1 MFEYLT
7 NKFVPE
13 QKESSWAYRNQ
24 IGIFQGWVSTTVNL
38 VLFIFKLFIGLMTG
52 AVSLIADAVHTLSDV
67 ITSLIVI
74 WGFTQAKKP
83 ADMGHPYGHGRA
95 EYIATLIISI
105 LLCVAGIE
113 FIETAVHRIQNPI
126 LIISDWWMVII
137 LGLTIIIKEI
147 TARYAE
153 FLSSKIASGLL
164 HADAWHHRTDAISS
178 VLVLMALIAGNFG
191 YPSIDG
197 WAGLFVALILIYTGF
212 DIARDSV
219 DDLIGKPPDI
229 MELDAIR
236 EIALSVPGAL
246 GVHDISV
253 HSYGHDRF
261 VNIHAEINAKK
272 SAAEAHDISEEIES
286 RLEKAMGVEPTVH
299 LDPVNPDDPLVN
311 EVKNFFLTE
320 DKKIEDRITGIHDI
334 RVVNTDNHHVILFG
348 INIKLGLSQKE
359 TVICKQELTA
369 LLKQK
374 FDGYEI
380 NIKVSASHQF

>member
-13 QKESSWAYRNQ
+13 QKESSWTYRNQ

-74 WGFTQAKKP
+74 WGFNQAKKP

-95 EYIATLIISI
+95 EYIATLIISV

-197 WAGLFVALILIYTGF
+197 WAGMLLSLIHI
-212 DIARDSV
+212 
-219 DDLIGKPPDI
+219 
-229 MELDAIR
+229 
-236 EIALSVPGAL
+236 
-246 GVHDISV
+246 
-253 HSYGHDRF
+253 
-261 VNIHAEINAKK
+261 
-272 SAAEAHDISEEIES
+272 
-286 RLEKAMGVEPTVH
+286 
-299 LDPVNPDDPLVN
+299 
-311 EVKNFFLTE
+311 
-320 DKKIEDRITGIHDI
+320 
-334 RVVNTDNHHVILFG
+334 
-348 INIKLGLSQKE
+348 
-359 TVICKQELTA
+359 
-369 LLKQK
+369 
-374 FDGYEI
+374 
-380 NIKVSASHQF
+380 

>member
-299 LDPVNPDDPLVN
+299 LDPVNPDEPLVK
-311 EVKNFFLTE
+311 EVRSFLTE
-320 DKKIEDRITGIHDI
+320 DKKIDDRITGIHDI

>member
-1 MFEYLT
+1 
-7 NKFVPE
+7 
-13 QKESSWAYRNQ
+13 
-24 IGIFQGWVSTTVNL
+24 
-38 VLFIFKLFIGLMTG
+38 
-52 AVSLIADAVHTLSDV
+52 
-67 ITSLIVI
+67 
-74 WGFTQAKKP
+74 
-83 ADMGHPYGHGRA
+83 MGHPYGHGRA
-95 EYIATLIISI
+95 EYIATLIISV

-113 FIETAVHRIQNPI
+113 FIETAVHRIQKPM
-126 LIISDWWMVII
+126 LIISDWWMIII

-191 YPSIDG
+191 YSSIDG
-197 WAGLFVALILIYTGF
+197 WAGLLVALILIYTVFEIG
-212 DIARDSV
+212 RDSV

-236 EIALSVPGAL
+236 KIALSVPGAL

-261 VNIHAEINAKK
+261 VNIHAEINATK

-299 LDPVNPDDPLVN
+299 LDPVNPDDPLVK
-311 EVKNFFLTE
+311 EVKNFLTE
-320 DKKIEDRITGIHDI
+320 DKKIDDRITGIHDI

-348 INIKLGLSQKE
+348 INVKLGLSQKE

>member
-13 QKESSWAYRNQ
+13 EKESSWAYRNQ

-299 LDPVNPDDPLVN
+299 LDPVNPDEPLVK
-311 EVKNFFLTE
+311 EVRSFLTE
-320 DKKIEDRITGIHDI
+320 NKKLDDRITGIHDI

>member
-13 QKESSWAYRNQ
+13 QKESSWTYRNQ
-24 IGIFQGWVSTTVNL
+24 IGIFQGWISTTVNL

-52 AVSLIADAVHTLSDV
+52 AVSLIADAIHTLSDV

-74 WGFTQAKKP
+74 WGFNQAKKP

-126 LIISDWWMVII
+126 LIISDWWMIII

-178 VLVLMALIAGNFG
+178 VLVLIALIAGNFG

-236 EIALSVPGAL
+236 KIALSVPGAL

-261 VNIHAEINAKK
+261 VNIHAEINAIK

-299 LDPVNPDDPLVN
+299 LDPVNPDDPLVK
-311 EVKNFFLTE
+311 EVKNFLTE
-320 DKKIEDRITGIHDI
+320 DKKIDDRITGIHDI

-359 TVICKQELTA
+359 TVICKQVLTD

>member
-52 AVSLIADAVHTLSDV
+52 AVSLIADAIHTLSDV

-299 LDPVNPDDPLVN
+299 LDPVNPDDPLVK
-311 EVKNFFLTE
+311 EVRSFLTE
-320 DKKIEDRITGIHDI
+320 DKKIDDRITGIHDI

>member
-13 QKESSWAYRNQ
+13 QKESSWTYRNQ

-74 WGFTQAKKP
+74 WGFNQAKKP

-236 EIALSVPGAL
+236 KIALSVPGAL

-261 VNIHAEINAKK
+261 VNIHAEINATK

-299 LDPVNPDDPLVN
+299 LDPVNPDDPLVK
-311 EVKNFFLTE
+311 EVKNFLTE
-320 DKKIEDRITGIHDI
+320 DKKIDDRITGVHDI

-359 TVICKQELTA
+359 TVICKQVLTD